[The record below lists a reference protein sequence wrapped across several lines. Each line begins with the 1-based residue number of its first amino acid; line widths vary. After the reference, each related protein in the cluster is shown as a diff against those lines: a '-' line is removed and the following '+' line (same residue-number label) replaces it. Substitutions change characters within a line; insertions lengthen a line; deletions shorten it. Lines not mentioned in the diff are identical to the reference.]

1 MIYHSKTDIMIG
13 KLFFIYGAM
22 NSGKSMHLLA
32 KAHNF
37 EERNIPFMLIKT
49 NIDTRDGENVIHSRA
64 LGSKKCISIDVD
76 TNILE
81 LVECKIKLTKITP
94 MWILVDESQF
104 LSEKQIDDLSNIVD
118 LYGINVICY
127 GLRTDFK
134 TELFPGSKRLFEIA
148 DSIEELKCSCS
159 CGRKA
164 IYNARLDDNG
174 NITTNGNQ
182 VEIGGNDRYVSL
194 CRNCYKNKINLI
206 R

>member
-1 MIYHSKTDIMIG
+1 MIG

>member
-1 MIYHSKTDIMIG
+1 MMG

-49 NIDTRDGENVIHSRA
+49 NIDTRDGEDVIHSRA

-76 TNILE
+76 TNILK
-81 LVECKIKLTKITP
+81 LVESKIKLTKITP

-104 LSEKQIDDLSNIVD
+104 LSEKQIDDLSNVVD

-174 NITTNGNQ
+174 NITTNGKQ

>member
-1 MIYHSKTDIMIG
+1 MG

-49 NIDTRDGENVIHSRA
+49 NIDTRDGEDVIHSRA

-76 TNILE
+76 TNILK
-81 LVECKIKLTKITP
+81 LVESKIKLTKITP

-104 LSEKQIDDLSNIVD
+104 LSEKQIDDLSNVVD

-174 NITTNGNQ
+174 NITTNGKQ